1 MRSLSVLLVHR
12 LEANAVGFARAEVQL
27 GVLAVAERELQKG
40 LKTMKPRV
48 AILVA
53 MNKFE
58 NVNVEHYQSS
68 R

>member
-40 LKTMKPRV
+40 LTTMKQRV
-48 AILVA
+48 AIYLGCHE
-53 MNKFE
+53 KI
-58 NVNVEHYQSS
+58 
-68 R
+68 